1 MTEGRPLIKA
11 ETMEGIGLVTFNA
24 PIHNVASVE
33 MWDAFVKAI
42 NAYATDHSVRV
53 IVLTGAGHH
62 AFVSDPDA
70 AEIEEQTAYDAA
82 AQRAQ
87 NALVAFAKPVIARLR
102 GDCFGAGLALALHAD
117 LLIAAKDSAFSLPG
131 ARWGAAYAP
140 DAVAALSQLV
150 GPQHAKRMLLVGGR
164 INAREAL
171 RIGLVT
177 MVVDDEDLSDTVVDL
192 ARAIAENAPL
202 AVAAGKRM
210 VDLPKDPALAD
221 LTVACRASQDY
232 ATGLAAF
239 RRGKLPIFQG
249 T

>member
-1 MTEGRPLIKA
+1 MTTVRPLIKA

-33 MWDAFVKAI
+33 MWDAFAEII
-42 NAYATDHSVRV
+42 NAYAGDDAVRV

-70 AEIEEQTAYDAA
+70 AETEAQATYDAA
-82 AQRAQ
+82 AHRAQ
-87 NALVAFAKPVIARLR
+87 DALVALEKPVIARLR

-117 LLIAAKDSAFSLPG
+117 LLVAGKDSAFSLPG

-140 DAVAALSQLV
+140 DAVAALTRLV
-150 GPQHAKRMLLVGGR
+150 GPHHAKRLLLVGGR
-164 INAREAL
+164 IDAREAL

-177 MVVDDEDLSDTVVDL
+177 ILVDDEDLSDTVVDL

-202 AVAAGKRM
+202 ALAAGKRM
-210 VDLPKDPALAD
+210 VDSPADPALGE
-221 LTVACRASQDY
+221 LTIACRASQDY

-239 RRGKLPIFQG
+239 RRGKLPVFEG
-249 T
+249 R

>member
-1 MTEGRPLIKA
+1 MAEVRPLIKA
-11 ETMEGIGLVTFNA
+11 EAMEGIGLVTFNA
-24 PIHNVASVE
+24 PIHNVASVP
-33 MWDAFVKAI
+33 MWDAFVTVV
-42 NAYATDHSVRV
+42 NAYATDHSIRV

-70 AEIEEQTAYDAA
+70 AETEEQASYDAA
-82 AQRAQ
+82 AHRAQ
-87 NALVAFAKPVIARLR
+87 DALAAFEKPVIARLR

-117 LLIAAKDSAFSLPG
+117 LLIAAEDSAFSLPG

-140 DAVAALSQLV
+140 DAVAALTRLV

-177 MVVDDEDLSDTVVDL
+177 MVVDDQDLSDIVVDL

-210 VDLPKDPALAD
+210 VDWEGDPGLAE
-221 LTVACRASQDY
+221 LVVACRASQDY

-239 RRGKLPIFQG
+239 RRGKLPVFRGQ
-249 T
+249 